1 MGPGGVKTVF
11 ENHNDESQILT
22 DQDLTNEEDIK
33 ELDENMGAKTNSLD
47 DLENEPAEFIRGEVD
62 VSEQIERTSLEC
74 RIDDDC
80 FHGKSTNPRICLL
93 S

>member
-1 MGPGGVKTVF
+1 MGPGRVKTVF

-22 DQDLTNEEDIK
+22 DQDMTNEEDIK

-62 VSEQIERTSLEC
+62 VSEQIERTTRRMTRHL
-74 RIDDDC
+74 RRHQ
-80 FHGKSTNPRICLL
+80 FHHQKT
-93 S
+93 